1 LEVESAKLEFLVERL
16 CLPMSF
22 TVALTLFEAAKI
34 EMISAFTEEIAA
46 LEEQPA
52 SLLPFTNQGKLEALS
67 ALIIEVTK
75 IEALSAFASTVKDRR
90 PRQEKPIITASEES
104 EESADEE
111 TDAPPP

>member
-16 CLPMSF
+16 CLPVSF
-22 TVALTLFEAAKI
+22 AMALTLFEAAKI
-34 EMISAFTEEIAA
+34 EMISAFIKEIAA

-67 ALIIEVTK
+67 AFIIEVTK

-90 PRQEKPIITASEES
+90 PRPIITASEES